1 MNRTKRNRTKRN
13 RRIRKKIYKGGLF
26 FTLDND
32 YEQALANK
40 LQGVLKS
47 IRDSTLKTELQTYKV
62 DYFKKDGPSHIMYN
76 NKLPFPPLVRDTLLN
91 FGTALCLTR
100 YRQLAYDDN
109 FKCKIKRSE
118 LDKSHQTED
127 FSIVISSTETTS
139 AKDLFFDLES
149 EVEFTILE
157 NEISDFMQWYC
168 DNNLGISLD
177 TQYRYVDKNMQIIES
192 DEFRKLTTDEQKQF
206 EQKSIPVDI
215 RYIKFSNEDADVSEF
230 VDNVSKVAGDLLGNV
245 TTSFQPFF
253 KTFKIDA
260 LNEITTPSQKAE
272 YDKIQTNKLQR
283 ASWSYR

>member
-1 MNRTKRNRTKRN
+1 LQKYKAEYFRKDRT
-13 RRIRKKIYKGGLF
+13 
-26 FTLDND
+26 
-32 YEQALANK
+32 
-40 LQGVLKS
+40 
-47 IRDSTLKTELQTYKV
+47 
-62 DYFKKDGPSHIMYN
+62 SHIMHN
-76 NKLPFPPLVRDTLLN
+76 STLPFPPLVRDTLLN

-127 FSIVISSTETTS
+127 FSIVISSTETKQANS
-139 AKDLFFDLES
+139 LFSVES

-157 NEISDFMQWYC
+157 NEISDFMKWYC
-168 DNNLGISLD
+168 DNNLGIGLD
-177 TQYRYVDKNMQIIES
+177 TQYRYVDENIQIIES
-192 DEFRKLTTDEQKQF
+192 DKFNTLTTDEQKQV

-215 RYIKFSNEDADVSEF
+215 RYIKFSNKDVDVSEF

-253 KTFKIDA
+253 KTFKINA